1 MKLVLA
7 MVKHETNT
15 FSPLVTDFARFEAWG
30 LYTGQA
36 AIDAYAKTNMPLGVY
51 LNLAKEYGAEVVL
64 PMAAE
69 AMPSGPVTADAYKRL
84 TDPILEAVRAGCD
97 GCLLDL
103 HGAMAVEG
111 LEDGE
116 GTLLENIR
124 KIAPDL
130 PIAVT
135 LDLHCNLTPKMVNN
149 CTALIGYKT
158 YPHVDMDV
166 VAGQVGRVVM
176 DYLAGKRARPAMA
189 LRQLPLLSQTLCQ
202 GTDDE
207 PMKSAIQACLD
218 EEAKGLPCASVFG
231 GFAMADITDAGTT
244 VITVGNDQRQ
254 ADAAADAIAAKVWD
268 KRDLHIYQHRDLGE
282 TVAKAKRE
290 GGKTLGGPVILLDHA
305 DNCGS
310 GGTQDVMMV
319 IAEVLK
325 QGLEDV
331 AVGAVWDPAA
341 VEAMQKAGVG
351 ATVTLDLGGKSDM
364 PSLKL
369 KGKPL
374 KVTGKVKTLTD
385 GEWVVR
391 GPMYTGYKV
400 MMGPTAVLEVEGRMQ
415 IVVVSR
421 HHEPWDTGVFRSVGI
436 EPEHKKFLLLKSRI
450 HYRAGFAPLAKATFT
465 LDGEGVTTSDNSIIP
480 YKNVR
485 RPIYP
490 LDKINDWQDAT
501 K

>member
-15 FSPLVTDFARFEAWG
+15 FSPIVTDWARFEAWG

-51 LNLAKEYGAEVVL
+51 LKLAREYGAEVVL

-69 AMPSGPVTADAYKRL
+69 AMPGGLVTADAYKRL
-84 TDPILEAVRAGCD
+84 TDPILEAVKAGCD

-103 HGAMAVEG
+103 HGAMVAEG
-111 LEDGE
+111 TEDGE
-116 GTLLENIR
+116 GTLLERIR
-124 KIAPDL
+124 QIAPDL

-135 LDLHCNLTPKMVNN
+135 LDLHCNLTKKMVEN
-149 CTALIGYKT
+149 CTGLIGYKT

-166 VAGQVGRVVM
+166 VAEQVGRVVM
-176 DYLAGKRARPAMA
+176 EFIAGKRPKPAMA

-207 PMKSAIQACLD
+207 PMKSAIQACIN
-218 EEAKGLPCASVFG
+218 EEAKGLPAASVFG
-231 GFAMADITDAGTT
+231 GFAMADIRDAGTT
-244 VITVGNDQRQ
+244 VITIGNDQKQ
-254 ADAAADAIAAKVWD
+254 ADAAADAIAARVWD
-268 KRDLHIYQHRDLGE
+268 KRDLHIYQHRDLAE
-282 TVAKAKRE
+282 TVAKAK
-290 GGKTLGGPVILLDHA
+290 KVTNGPVILLDHA

-319 IAEVLK
+319 IEEVLK

-331 AVGAVWDPAA
+331 AVGAVWDPEA
-341 VEAMQKAGVG
+341 VQIMQAAGVG
-351 ATVTLDLGGKSDM
+351 ATVTLELGGKSEM

-369 KGKPL
+369 RGKPL
-374 KVTGKVKTLTD
+374 KLTGRVRTITD
-385 GEWVVR
+385 GEWIVR
-391 GPMYTGYKV
+391 GPMYNGYKV
-400 MMGPTAVLEVEGRMQ
+400 MMGPTAVLEVDGRMQ

-436 EPEHKKFLLLKSRI
+436 EPEHKRYLLLKSRI

-465 LDGEGVTTSDNSIIP
+465 LDGEGVTTSDNRIIP

-490 LDKINDWQDAT
+490 LDKINDWQDAA

>member
-7 MVKHETNT
+7 MMKHETNT
-15 FSPLVTDFARFEAWG
+15 FSPIVTDWARFEAWG

-51 LNLAKEYGAEVVL
+51 LKLAREHGAEVVL

-69 AMPSGPVTADAYKRL
+69 AMPGGLVTADAYKRL
-84 TDPILEAVRAGCD
+84 TDPILEAVKAGCD

-103 HGAMAVEG
+103 HGAMVAEG
-111 LEDGE
+111 TEDGE
-116 GTLLENIR
+116 GTLLERIR
-124 KIAPDL
+124 QIAPDL

-135 LDLHCNLTPKMVNN
+135 LDLHCNLTRKMVEN
-149 CTALIGYKT
+149 CTGLIGYKT

-166 VAGQVGRVVM
+166 VAEQVGRVVM
-176 DYLAGKRARPAMA
+176 DFIAGRRPKPAMA

-207 PMKSAIQACLD
+207 PMKSAIQACRD
-218 EEAKGLPCASVFG
+218 EEAKGLPAASVFG
-231 GFAMADITDAGTT
+231 GFAMADIRDAGTT
-244 VITVGNDQRQ
+244 VITIGNDQKQ
-254 ADAAADAIAAKVWD
+254 ADAAADAIAARVWD
-268 KRDLHIYQHRDLGE
+268 KRDLHVYRHRDLAE
-282 TVAKAKRE
+282 TVAKAKAI
-290 GGKTLGGPVILLDHA
+290 KDGPVILLDHA

-319 IAEVLK
+319 IEEVLR

-331 AVGAVWDPAA
+331 AVGAVWDPEA
-341 VEAMQKAGVG
+341 VRIMQAAGVG
-351 ATVTLDLGGKSDM
+351 ATVTLELGGKSEM

-369 KGKPL
+369 KGRPL
-374 KVTGKVKTLTD
+374 KLTGRVRTITD
-385 GEWVVR
+385 GEWIVR
-391 GPMYTGYKV
+391 GPMYNGYKV

-421 HHEPWDTGVFRSVGI
+421 HHEPWDTGVFTSVGI
-436 EPEHKKFLLLKSRI
+436 DPQHKRYLLLKSRI
-450 HYRAGFAPLAKATFT
+450 HYRAGFAPLAKTTFT
-465 LDGEGVTTSDNSIIP
+465 LDGEGVTTSDNRIIP
-480 YKNVR
+480 YKNLR

-490 LDKINDWQDAT
+490 LDKINDWQDAA

>member
-7 MVKHETNT
+7 MMKHETNT
-15 FSPLVTDFARFEAWG
+15 FSPIVTDWARFESWG

-51 LNLAKEYGAEVVL
+51 LNLARDYRAEVVL

-69 AMPSGPVTADAYKRL
+69 AMPGGLVTADAYRRL
-84 TDPILEAVRAGCD
+84 TAPILEAVKAGCD

-103 HGAMAVEG
+103 HGAMVAEG
-111 LEDGE
+111 TDDGE
-116 GTLLENIR
+116 GTLLEQIR
-124 KIAPDL
+124 AIAPDL

-135 LDLHCNLTPKMVNN
+135 LDLHCNLTRKMVDN

-176 DYLAGKRARPAMA
+176 EMIAGKRRPPAMA

-207 PMKSAIQACLD
+207 PMKSAIQACRD
-218 EEAKGLPCASVFG
+218 EEAGGLPCASVFG
-231 GFAMADITDAGTT
+231 GFAMADIKDAGTT
-244 VITVGNDQRQ
+244 VITVGDDQAQ
-254 ADAAADAIAAKVWD
+254 ADAAADRIAASVWD
-268 KRDLHIYQHRDLGE
+268 KRDAHIYRHRDLAE
-282 TVAKAKRE
+282 NVAKAKQTAD
-290 GGKTLGGPVILLDHA
+290 KTAGGPVVLLDHA

-319 IAEVLK
+319 IAEVLR

-331 AVGAVWDPAA
+331 AVGAVWDPEA
-341 VEAMQKAGVG
+341 VQAMQKAGIG
-351 ATVTLDLGGKSDM
+351 ATITLDLGGKSDI
-364 PSLKL
+364 PALGL

-374 KVTGKVKTLTD
+374 RLTGKVRTITD
-385 GEWVVR
+385 GEWIVR
-391 GPMYTGYKV
+391 GPMYHGLKV
-400 MMGPTAVLEVEGRMQ
+400 MMGPTAVFEVDGRMQ

-436 EPEHKKFLLLKSRI
+436 EPEHKRFLLLKSRI

-465 LDGEGVTTSDNSIIP
+465 LDGEGATTSDNSILK
-480 YKNVR
+480 YKKLR

-490 LDKINDWQDAT
+490 LDRINDWTA
-501 K
+501 

>member
-7 MVKHETNT
+7 MMKHETNT
-15 FSPLVTDFARFEAWG
+15 FSPLVTDWARFEAWG

-36 AIDAYAKTNMPLGVY
+36 AIEAYAKTNMPLGVY
-51 LNLAKEYGAEVVL
+51 LRLAKEYGAEVVV

-69 AMPSGPVTADAYKRL
+69 AMPSGKVTADAYKSL
-84 TDPILEAVRAGCD
+84 TDPILEAVRQGCD

-103 HGAMAVEG
+103 HGAMVAEG
-111 LEDGE
+111 TDDGE
-116 GTLLENIR
+116 GTLLEQIR
-124 KIAPDL
+124 RIAPDL

-135 LDLHCNLTPKMVNN
+135 LDLHCNLTAKMVEN

-176 DYLAGKRARPAMA
+176 EFLAGKRAKPAMA

-207 PMKSAIQACLD
+207 PMKSAIQACKD

-231 GFAMADITDAGTT
+231 GFAMADIKEAGTT
-244 VITVGNDQRQ
+244 VITVGTDQSQ
-254 ADAAADAIAAKVWD
+254 ADAAADRIATQVWD
-268 KRDLHIYQHRDLGE
+268 QRDLHIYRHRDLAE
-282 TVAKAKRE
+282 SVAKAKQI
-290 GGKTLGGPVILLDHA
+290 KDGPVILLDHA

-319 IAEVLK
+319 IEEVLR

-331 AVGAVWDPAA
+331 AVGAVWDPEA
-341 VEAMQKAGVG
+341 VQQMQKAGVG
-351 ATVTLDLGGKSDM
+351 ATVTLELGGKSDM
-364 PSLKL
+364 PALGL

-374 KVTGKVKTLTD
+374 KLTGKVRTITD
-385 GEWVVR
+385 GEWIVR

-400 MMGPTAVLEVEGRMQ
+400 MMGPTAVLEVDGRMQ

-421 HHEPWDTGVFRSVGI
+421 HHEPWDTGVFTSVGI
-436 EPEHKKFLLLKSRI
+436 DPQHKRYLLLKSRI
-450 HYRAGFAPLAKATFT
+450 HYRAGFAPLARATFT
-465 LDGEGVTTSDNSIIP
+465 LDGEGVTTSDNSKLT
-480 YKNVR
+480 YSKLR

-490 LDKINDWQDAT
+490 LDRINDWQQ
-501 K
+501 

>member
-7 MVKHETNT
+7 MMKHETNT
-15 FSPLVTDFARFEAWG
+15 FSPIVTDWARFEAWG

-51 LNLAKEYGAEVVL
+51 LQLAKEYGAEVEL

-69 AMPSGPVTADAYKRL
+69 AMPGGLVTADAYQRL
-84 TDPILEAVRAGCD
+84 TDPILEAVAKGCD

-103 HGAMAVEG
+103 HGAMVAESTD
-111 LEDGE
+111 DGE
-116 GTLLENIR
+116 GTLLEKIR
-124 KIAPDL
+124 QIAPDL

-135 LDLHCNLTPKMVNN
+135 LDLHCNLTPKMVQN
-149 CTALIGYKT
+149 CTGLIGYKT

-166 VAGQVGRVVM
+166 VARQVGRVVM
-176 DYLAGKRARPAMA
+176 EVIAGKRPKPAMA

-207 PMKSAIQACLD
+207 PMKSAIQACRE
-218 EEAKGLPCASVFG
+218 EEARGLPAATVFG
-231 GFAMADITDAGTT
+231 GFAMADIKDAGAT
-244 VITVGNDQRQ
+244 VITIGNDQKQ
-254 ADAAADAIAAKVWD
+254 ADEAADRIAAAVWD
-268 KRDLHIYQHRDLGE
+268 KRDQHIYRHRDLKE
-282 TVAKAKRE
+282 TVAKAKQI
-290 GGKTLGGPVILLDHA
+290 TDGPVILLDHA

-310 GGTQDVMMV
+310 GGTQDVMTV
-319 IAEVLK
+319 IDEVLR

-331 AVGAVWDPAA
+331 AVGAVWDPQA
-341 VEAMQKAGVG
+341 VQIMQKAGVG
-351 ATVTLDLGGKSDM
+351 ATVTLELGGKSDM

-374 KVTGKVKTLTD
+374 KVTGKVRTITD
-385 GEWVVR
+385 GEWIVR
-391 GPMYTGYKV
+391 GPMYNGYKV
-400 MMGPTAVLEVEGRMQ
+400 MMGPTAVLEVDGRMQ

-421 HHEPWDTGVFRSVGI
+421 HHEPWDTGVFTSVGI
-436 EPEHKKFLLLKSRI
+436 DPRHKRYLLLKSRI

-465 LDGEGVTTSDNSIIP
+465 LDGEGVTTSDNSILD
-480 YKNVR
+480 YKKVR

-490 LDKINDWQDAT
+490 LDRINT
-501 K
+501 P

>member
-7 MVKHETNT
+7 MMKHETNT
-15 FSPLVTDFARFEAWG
+15 FSPIVTDWARFESWG

-36 AIDAYAKTNMPLGVY
+36 AIDAYGKTNMPLGVY
-51 LNLAKEYGAEVVL
+51 LKLARDYGAEVVL

-69 AMPSGPVTADAYKRL
+69 AMPGGLVTADAYQRM
-84 TDPILEAVRAGCD
+84 TDPILAAVRAGCD

-103 HGAMAVEG
+103 HGAMVVEG
-111 LEDGE
+111 TEDGE
-116 GTLLENIR
+116 GTLLEQIR
-124 KIAPDL
+124 AIAPEL

-135 LDLHCNLTPKMVNN
+135 LDLHCNLTPKMVGN

-166 VAGQVGRVVM
+166 VADRIGRVVM
-176 DYLAGKRARPAMA
+176 PVIAGQRKAPAMA

-207 PMKSAIQACLD
+207 PMKSAIAACCA
-218 EEAKGLPCASVFG
+218 EEAAGLPAASVFG
-231 GFAMADITDAGTT
+231 GFAMADIRDAGTT
-244 VITVGNDQRQ
+244 VITVGDDQAQ
-254 ADAAADAIAAKVWD
+254 ADAAADRIAAKVWD
-268 KRDLHIYQHRDLGE
+268 KRDIHIYQHRDLAE
-282 TVAKAKRE
+282 SVAKAKQ
-290 GGKTLGGPVILLDHA
+290 LSDGPVILLDHA

-310 GGTQDVMMV
+310 GGTQDVMKV
-319 IAEVLK
+319 IAEVLR

-331 AVGAVWDPAA
+331 AVGAVWDPEA
-341 VEAMQKAGVG
+341 VQAMQKAGIG
-351 ATVTLDLGGKSDM
+351 ATVTLELGGKSDI
-364 PSLKL
+364 PALGL

-374 KVTGKVKTLTD
+374 KLTGRVRTITD
-385 GEWVVR
+385 GEWIVR
-391 GPMYTGYKV
+391 GPMYTGFKV
-400 MMGPTAVLEVEGRMQ
+400 MMGPTAVLEVDGRMQ

-436 EPEHKKFLLLKSRI
+436 DPEHKRYLLLKSRI

-465 LDGEGVTTSDNSIIP
+465 LDGEGATTSDNSILK
-480 YKNVR
+480 YEKLR

-490 LDKINDWQDAT
+490 LDRINDWNA
-501 K
+501 

>member
-7 MVKHETNT
+7 MMKHETNT
-15 FSPLVTDFARFEAWG
+15 FSPIVTDWARFEAWG
-30 LYTGQA
+30 MYTGQA

-51 LNLAKEYGAEVVL
+51 LKLAREYGAEVVL

-69 AMPSGPVTADAYKRL
+69 AMPGGLVTADAYKRL
-84 TDPILEAVRAGCD
+84 CDPILEAVKAGCD

-103 HGAMAVEG
+103 HGAMVAEG
-111 LEDGE
+111 TEDGE
-116 GTLLENIR
+116 GTLLERIR
-124 KIAPDL
+124 QIAPDL

-135 LDLHCNLTPKMVNN
+135 LDLHCNLTAKMVQN
-149 CTALIGYKT
+149 CTGLIGYKT

-166 VAGQVGRVVM
+166 VAEQVGRAVM
-176 DYLAGKRARPAMA
+176 EFIAGKRPKPAMA

-207 PMKSAIQACLD
+207 PMKSAIQACRD
-218 EEAKGLPCASVFG
+218 EEAKGLPAASVFG
-231 GFAMADITDAGTT
+231 GFAMADIRDAGTT
-244 VITVGNDQRQ
+244 VITIGNDQTQ

-268 KRDLHIYQHRDLGE
+268 KRDLHIYQHRDLTE
-282 TVAKAKRE
+282 TVAKAK
-290 GGKTLGGPVILLDHA
+290 KIANGPVILLDHA

-319 IAEVLK
+319 IEEVLK

-331 AVGAVWDPAA
+331 AVGAVWDPEA
-341 VEAMQKAGVG
+341 VQIMQAAGVG
-351 ATVTLDLGGKSDM
+351 ATVTLELGGKSDM

-374 KVTGKVKTLTD
+374 KLTGRVRTITD
-385 GEWVVR
+385 GEWIVR
-391 GPMYTGYKV
+391 GPMYNGYKV

-436 EPEHKKFLLLKSRI
+436 EPEHKRYLLLKSRI

-465 LDGEGVTTSDNSIIP
+465 LDGEGVTTSDNRIIP

-490 LDKINDWQDAT
+490 LDKINDWQDAA

>member
-7 MVKHETNT
+7 MMKHETNT
-15 FSPLVTDFARFEAWG
+15 FSPIITDWARFEAWG

-36 AIDAYAKTNMPLGVY
+36 AIEAYAKTNMPLGVY
-51 LNLAKEYGAEVVL
+51 LNLARAYGAEVVL

-69 AMPSGPVTADAYKRL
+69 AMPGGLVTADAYDRL
-84 TDPILEAVRAGCD
+84 TAPILEAVRQGCD

-103 HGAMAVEG
+103 HGAMVAEG
-111 LEDGE
+111 TDDGE
-116 GTLLENIR
+116 GTLLEQIR
-124 KIAPDL
+124 QIAPDL

-135 LDLHCNLTPKMVNN
+135 LDLHCNLTRKMVEN

-176 DYLAGKRARPAMA
+176 EFIAGQRPKPAVA

-207 PMKSAIQACLD
+207 PMRSAIQACKD

-231 GFAMADITDAGTT
+231 GFAMADIEEAGTT
-244 VITVGNDQRQ
+244 VITVGIDQSQ
-254 ADAAADAIAAKVWD
+254 ADAAADRIAAVVWD
-268 KRDLHIYQHRDLGE
+268 KRDLHVYRHRDLAE
-282 TVAKAKRE
+282 SVAKAKQITE
-290 GGKTLGGPVILLDHA
+290 GPVILLDHA

-319 IAEVLK
+319 IAEVLR

-331 AVGAVWDPAA
+331 AVGAVWDPEA
-341 VEAMQKAGVG
+341 VQQMQKAGVG
-351 ATVTLDLGGKSDM
+351 ATVTLELGGKSEM
-364 PSLKL
+364 PALGL

-374 KVTGKVKTLTD
+374 KLTGRVRTITD

-391 GPMYTGYKV
+391 GPMYNGYKV
-400 MMGPTAVLEVEGRMQ
+400 MMGPTAVLEVDGRMQ

-421 HHEPWDTGVFRSVGI
+421 HHEPWDTGVFTSVGI
-436 EPEHKKFLLLKSRI
+436 DPQHKRYLLLKSRI
-450 HYRAGFAPLAKATFT
+450 HYRAGFAPLARATFT
-465 LDGEGVTTSDNSIIP
+465 LDGEGVTTSDNSKLK
-480 YKNVR
+480 YSKLR

-490 LDKINDWQDAT
+490 LDRINDWQQ
-501 K
+501 

>member
-15 FSPLVTDFARFEAWG
+15 FSPIVTDFARFESWG

-51 LNLAKEYGAEVVL
+51 LKLAREYGAEVVL

-69 AMPSGPVTADAYKRL
+69 AMPGGLVTADAYKRL
-84 TDPILEAVRAGCD
+84 CDPILEAVKAGCD

-103 HGAMAVEG
+103 HGAMVAEG
-111 LEDGE
+111 TEDGE
-116 GTLLENIR
+116 GTLLERIR
-124 KIAPDL
+124 QIAPDL

-135 LDLHCNLTPKMVNN
+135 LDLHCNLTKKMAEN
-149 CTALIGYKT
+149 CTGLIGYKT

-166 VAGQVGRVVM
+166 VAEQVGRVVM
-176 DYLAGKRARPAMA
+176 EFIAGKRPKPAMA

-207 PMKSAIQACLD
+207 PMKSAIQACID
-218 EEAKGLPCASVFG
+218 EEAKGLPAASVFG
-231 GFAMADITDAGTT
+231 GFAMADIRDAGTT
-244 VITVGNDQRQ
+244 VITIGNDQKQ
-254 ADAAADAIAAKVWD
+254 ADAAADAIAARVWD
-268 KRDLHIYQHRDLGE
+268 KRDLHIYQHRDLAE
-282 TVAKAKRE
+282 TVAKAK
-290 GGKTLGGPVILLDHA
+290 KITNGPVILLDHA

-319 IAEVLK
+319 IEEVLK

-331 AVGAVWDPAA
+331 AVGAVWDPEA
-341 VEAMQKAGVG
+341 VRIMQAAGVG
-351 ATVTLDLGGKSDM
+351 ATVTLELGGKSEM
-364 PSLKL
+364 PSLQL

-374 KVTGKVKTLTD
+374 KLTGRVRTITD
-385 GEWVVR
+385 GEWIVR
-391 GPMYTGYKV
+391 GPMYNGYKV

-436 EPEHKKFLLLKSRI
+436 EPEHKRYLLLKSRI

-465 LDGEGVTTSDNSIIP
+465 LDGEGVTTSDNRIIP

-490 LDKINDWQDAT
+490 LDKINDWQDAA

>member
-7 MVKHETNT
+7 MMKHETNT
-15 FSPLVTDFARFEAWG
+15 FSPIVTDWARFEAWG
-30 LYTGQA
+30 MYTGQA

-51 LNLAKEYGAEVVL
+51 LKLAREYGAEVVL

-69 AMPSGPVTADAYKRL
+69 AMPGGLVTADAYKRL
-84 TDPILEAVRAGCD
+84 CDPILEAVKAGCD

-103 HGAMAVEG
+103 HGAMVAEG
-111 LEDGE
+111 TEDGE
-116 GTLLENIR
+116 GTLLERIR
-124 KIAPDL
+124 QIAPDL

-135 LDLHCNLTPKMVNN
+135 LDLHCNLTAKMVQN
-149 CTALIGYKT
+149 CTGLIGYKT

-166 VAGQVGRVVM
+166 VAEQVGRTVM
-176 DYLAGKRARPAMA
+176 EFITGKRPKPAMA

-207 PMKSAIQACLD
+207 PMKSAIQACRD
-218 EEAKGLPCASVFG
+218 EEAKGLPAASVFG
-231 GFAMADITDAGTT
+231 GFAMADIRDAGTT
-244 VITVGNDQRQ
+244 VITIGNDQRQ

-268 KRDLHIYQHRDLGE
+268 KRDLHIYQHRDLAE
-282 TVAKAKRE
+282 TVAKAK
-290 GGKTLGGPVILLDHA
+290 KITQGPVILLDHA

-319 IAEVLK
+319 IEEVLK

-331 AVGAVWDPAA
+331 AVGAIWDPEA
-341 VEAMQKAGVG
+341 VQIMQAAGVG
-351 ATVTLDLGGKSDM
+351 ATVTLELGGKSGM

-374 KVTGKVKTLTD
+374 KLTGRVRTITD
-385 GEWVVR
+385 GEWIVR
-391 GPMYTGYKV
+391 GPMYNGYKV
-400 MMGPTAVLEVEGRMQ
+400 MMGPTAVLEVDGRMQ

-436 EPEHKKFLLLKSRI
+436 EPEHKRYLLLKSRI

-465 LDGEGVTTSDNSIIP
+465 LDGEGVTTSDNRIIP

-490 LDKINDWQDAT
+490 LDKINDWRDAA

>member
-15 FSPLVTDFARFEAWG
+15 FSPIVTDWARFEAWG

-51 LNLAKEYGAEVVL
+51 LKLAREYGAEVVL

-69 AMPSGPVTADAYKRL
+69 AMPGGLVTADAYKRL
-84 TDPILEAVRAGCD
+84 TDPILEAVKAGCD

-103 HGAMAVEG
+103 HGAMVAEG
-111 LEDGE
+111 TEDGE
-116 GTLLENIR
+116 GTLLERIR
-124 KIAPDL
+124 QIAPDL

-135 LDLHCNLTPKMVNN
+135 LDLHCNLTKKMVEN
-149 CTALIGYKT
+149 CTGLIGYKT

-166 VAGQVGRVVM
+166 VAEQVGRVVM
-176 DYLAGKRARPAMA
+176 EFIAGKRPKPAMA

-207 PMKSAIQACLD
+207 PMKSAIQACRD
-218 EEAKGLPCASVFG
+218 EEAKGLPAASVFG
-231 GFAMADITDAGTT
+231 GFAMADIRDAGTT
-244 VITVGNDQRQ
+244 VITIGNDQKQ
-254 ADAAADAIAAKVWD
+254 ADAAADAIAAQVWD
-268 KRDLHIYQHRDLGE
+268 KRDLHIYQHRDLAE
-282 TVAKAKRE
+282 TVAKAK
-290 GGKTLGGPVILLDHA
+290 KITDGPVILLDHA

-319 IAEVLK
+319 IEEVLK

-331 AVGAVWDPAA
+331 AVGAVWDPEA
-341 VEAMQKAGVG
+341 VQIMQAAGVG
-351 ATVTLDLGGKSDM
+351 ATVTLELGGKSEM

-374 KVTGKVKTLTD
+374 KLTGRVRTITD
-385 GEWVVR
+385 GEWIVR
-391 GPMYTGYKV
+391 GPMYNGYKV
-400 MMGPTAVLEVEGRMQ
+400 MMGPTAVLEVEGRVQ

-436 EPEHKKFLLLKSRI
+436 EPEHKRYLLLKSRI

-465 LDGEGVTTSDNSIIP
+465 LDGEGVTTSDNRIIP

-490 LDKINDWQDAT
+490 LDKINDWQDAA

>member
-7 MVKHETNT
+7 MMKHETNT
-15 FSPLVTDFARFEAWG
+15 FSPIVTDWARFEAWG

-51 LNLAKEYGAEVVL
+51 LKLAREYGAEVVL

-69 AMPSGPVTADAYKRL
+69 AMPGGLVTADAYKRL
-84 TDPILEAVRAGCD
+84 CDPILEAVKAGCD

-103 HGAMAVEG
+103 HGAMVAEG
-111 LEDGE
+111 TEDGE
-116 GTLLENIR
+116 GTLLERIR
-124 KIAPDL
+124 QIAPDL

-135 LDLHCNLTPKMVNN
+135 LDLHCNLTKKMVEN
-149 CTALIGYKT
+149 CTGLIGYKT

-166 VAGQVGRVVM
+166 VAEQVGRVVM
-176 DYLAGKRARPAMA
+176 EFIAGKRPKPAMA

-207 PMKSAIQACLD
+207 PMKSAIQACVD
-218 EEAKGLPCASVFG
+218 EEAKGLPAASVFG
-231 GFAMADITDAGTT
+231 GFAMADIRDAGTT
-244 VITVGNDQRQ
+244 VITIGNDQKQ
-254 ADAAADAIAAKVWD
+254 ADAAADAIAARVWD
-268 KRDLHIYQHRDLGE
+268 KRDLHIYQHRDLAE
-282 TVAKAKRE
+282 TVAKAK
-290 GGKTLGGPVILLDHA
+290 KIANGPVILLDHA

-319 IAEVLK
+319 IEEVLK

-331 AVGAVWDPAA
+331 AVGAVWDPEA
-341 VEAMQKAGVG
+341 VQIMQAAGVG
-351 ATVTLDLGGKSDM
+351 ATVTLELGGKSEM
-364 PSLKL
+364 PSLEL
-369 KGKPL
+369 KGRPL
-374 KVTGKVKTLTD
+374 KLTGRVRTITD
-385 GEWVVR
+385 GEWIVR
-391 GPMYTGYKV
+391 GPMYNGYKV

-436 EPEHKKFLLLKSRI
+436 EPEHKRYLLLKSRI

-465 LDGEGVTTSDNSIIP
+465 LDGEGVTTSDNRIIP

-490 LDKINDWQDAT
+490 LDQINDWQDVA

>member
-7 MVKHETNT
+7 MMKHETNT
-15 FSPLVTDFARFEAWG
+15 FSPIVTDWARFEAWG
-30 LYTGQA
+30 MYTGQA

-51 LNLAKEYGAEVVL
+51 LKLAREYGAEVVL

-69 AMPSGPVTADAYKRL
+69 AMPGGLVTADAYKRL
-84 TDPILEAVRAGCD
+84 CDPILEAVKAGCD

-103 HGAMAVEG
+103 HGAMVAEG
-111 LEDGE
+111 TEDGE
-116 GTLLENIR
+116 GTLLERIR
-124 KIAPDL
+124 QIAPDL

-135 LDLHCNLTPKMVNN
+135 LDLHCNLTAKMVQN
-149 CTALIGYKT
+149 CTGLIGYKT

-166 VAGQVGRVVM
+166 VAEQVGRAVM
-176 DYLAGKRARPAMA
+176 EFIAGKRPKPAMA

-207 PMKSAIQACLD
+207 PMKSAIQACRD
-218 EEAKGLPCASVFG
+218 EEAKGLPAASVFG
-231 GFAMADITDAGTT
+231 GFAMADIRDAGTT
-244 VITVGNDQRQ
+244 VITIGNDQTQ

-268 KRDLHIYQHRDLGE
+268 KRDLHIYQHRDLAE
-282 TVAKAKRE
+282 TVAKAK
-290 GGKTLGGPVILLDHA
+290 KIANGPVILLDHA

-319 IAEVLK
+319 IEEVLK

-331 AVGAVWDPAA
+331 AVGAVWDPEA
-341 VEAMQKAGVG
+341 VQIMQAAGVG
-351 ATVTLDLGGKSDM
+351 ATVTLELGGKSDM

-374 KVTGKVKTLTD
+374 KLTGRVRTITD
-385 GEWVVR
+385 GEWIVR
-391 GPMYTGYKV
+391 GPMYNGYKV

-436 EPEHKKFLLLKSRI
+436 EPEHKRYLLLKSRI

-465 LDGEGVTTSDNSIIP
+465 LDGEGVTTSDNRIIP

-490 LDKINDWQDAT
+490 LDKINDWQDAA

>member
-15 FSPLVTDFARFEAWG
+15 FSPIVTDFARFESWG

-51 LNLAKEYGAEVVL
+51 LTLAKEYGAEVVL

-69 AMPSGPVTADAYKRL
+69 AMPGGLVTKDAWKRL
-84 TDPILEAVRAGCD
+84 TDPILEAVKAGCD

-103 HGAMAVEG
+103 HGAMVVEG

-116 GTLLENIR
+116 GTLLEQIR
-124 KIAPDL
+124 QIAPDL

-135 LDLHCNLTPKMVNN
+135 LDLHCNLTPKMVAN

-176 DYLAGKRARPAMA
+176 PFIAGKAPKPAMA

-207 PMKSAIQACLD
+207 PMKSAIQACKD

-231 GFAMADITDAGTT
+231 GFAMADIRDAGTT
-244 VITVGNDQRQ
+244 VITVGVDQAQ
-254 ADAAADAIAAKVWD
+254 ADAAADRIAAQVWD
-268 KRDLHIYQHRDLGE
+268 KRDIHIYQHRDLAE
-282 TVAKAKRE
+282 TVAKAK
-290 GGKTLGGPVILLDHA
+290 KLKDGPVILLDHA

-319 IAEVLK
+319 IAEVLR

-331 AVGAVWDPAA
+331 AVGAVWDPEA
-341 VEAMQKAGVG
+341 VQIMQKAGVG
-351 ATVTLDLGGKSDM
+351 ATVTLALGGKSDM

-374 KVTGKVKTLTD
+374 TLTGKVRTITD
-385 GEWVVR
+385 GEWIVR
-391 GPMYTGYKV
+391 GPMYHGYKV

-436 EPEHKKFLLLKSRI
+436 EPEHKRYLLLKSRI

-465 LDGEGVTTSDNSIIP
+465 LDGEGVTTSDNSIID

-490 LDKINDWQDAT
+490 LDKINDWQDAA

>member
-15 FSPLVTDFARFEAWG
+15 FSPIVTDFARFESWG

-36 AIDAYAKTNMPLGVY
+36 AIEAYAKTNMPLGVY

-69 AMPSGPVTADAYKRL
+69 AMPGGLVTKEAWKRL
-84 TDPILEAVRAGCD
+84 TDPILDAVRAGCD

-103 HGAMAVEG
+103 HGAMVVDG

-116 GTLLENIR
+116 GTLLEQIR
-124 KIAPDL
+124 QIRPDI

-135 LDLHCNLTPKMVNN
+135 LDLHCNLTKKMVDN

-176 DYLAGKRARPAMA
+176 EFMAGRRPKPAMA

-207 PMKSAIQACLD
+207 PMKSAIQACVD

-231 GFAMADITDAGTT
+231 GFAMADIRDAGTT
-244 VITVGNDQRQ
+244 VITVGTDQKQ

-268 KRDLHIYQHRDLGE
+268 KRDIHIYQHRDLAE
-282 TVAKAKRE
+282 TVAKAK
-290 GGKTLGGPVILLDHA
+290 KIKDGPVILLDHA

-319 IAEVLK
+319 IEEVLK

-341 VEAMQKAGVG
+341 VQIMQKAGVG
-351 ATVTLDLGGKSDM
+351 TTVTLELGGKSEM

-374 KVTGKVKTLTD
+374 KLTGKVRTITD
-385 GEWVVR
+385 GEWIVR
-391 GPMYTGYKV
+391 GPMYHGYKV

-436 EPEHKKFLLLKSRI
+436 EPEHKRYLLLKSRI

-480 YKNVR
+480 YKNLR

-490 LDKINDWQDAT
+490 LDKINDWQDAA

>member
-7 MVKHETNT
+7 MMKHETNT
-15 FSPLVTDFARFEAWG
+15 FSPIVTDWARFEAWG
-30 LYTGQA
+30 MYTGQA

-51 LNLAKEYGAEVVL
+51 LKLAREYGAEVVL

-69 AMPSGPVTADAYKRL
+69 AMPGGLVTADAYKRL
-84 TDPILEAVRAGCD
+84 CDPILEAVKAGCD

-103 HGAMAVEG
+103 HGAMVAEG
-111 LEDGE
+111 TEDGE
-116 GTLLENIR
+116 GTLLERIR
-124 KIAPDL
+124 QIAPDL

-135 LDLHCNLTPKMVNN
+135 LDLHCNLTAKMVQN
-149 CTALIGYKT
+149 CTGLIGYKT

-166 VAGQVGRVVM
+166 VAEQVGRTVM
-176 DYLAGKRARPAMA
+176 EFITGKRPKPAMA

-207 PMKSAIQACLD
+207 PMKSAIQACRD
-218 EEAKGLPCASVFG
+218 EEAKGLPAASVFG
-231 GFAMADITDAGTT
+231 GFAMADIRDAGTT
-244 VITVGNDQRQ
+244 VITIGNDQRQ

-268 KRDLHIYQHRDLGE
+268 KRDLHIYQHRDLAE
-282 TVAKAKRE
+282 TVAKAK
-290 GGKTLGGPVILLDHA
+290 KITQGPVILLDHA

-319 IAEVLK
+319 IEEVLK

-331 AVGAVWDPAA
+331 AVGAVWDPEA
-341 VEAMQKAGVG
+341 VQIMQAAGVG
-351 ATVTLDLGGKSDM
+351 ATVTLELGGKSEM

-374 KVTGKVKTLTD
+374 KLTGRVRTITD
-385 GEWVVR
+385 GEWIVR
-391 GPMYTGYKV
+391 GPMYNGYKV
-400 MMGPTAVLEVEGRMQ
+400 MMGPTAVLEVDGRMQ

-436 EPEHKKFLLLKSRI
+436 EPEHKRYLLLKSRI

-465 LDGEGVTTSDNSIIP
+465 LDGEGVTTSDNRIIP

-490 LDKINDWQDAT
+490 LDKINDWQDAA

>member
-7 MVKHETNT
+7 MMKHETNT
-15 FSPLVTDFARFEAWG
+15 FSPIVTDWARFEAWG

-51 LNLAKEYGAEVVL
+51 LKLAREYGAEVVL

-69 AMPSGPVTADAYKRL
+69 AMPGGLVTADAYKRL
-84 TDPILEAVRAGCD
+84 CDPILEAVKAGCD

-103 HGAMAVEG
+103 HGAMVAEG
-111 LEDGE
+111 TEDGE
-116 GTLLENIR
+116 GTLLERIR
-124 KIAPDL
+124 QIAPDL

-135 LDLHCNLTPKMVNN
+135 LDLHCNLTKKMVEN
-149 CTALIGYKT
+149 CTGLIGYKT

-166 VAGQVGRVVM
+166 VAEQVGRVVM
-176 DYLAGKRARPAMA
+176 EFIAGKRPKPAMA

-207 PMKSAIQACLD
+207 PMKSAIQACVD
-218 EEAKGLPCASVFG
+218 EEAKGLPAASVFG
-231 GFAMADITDAGTT
+231 GFAMADIRDAGTT
-244 VITVGNDQRQ
+244 VITIGSDQKQ

-268 KRDLHIYQHRDLGE
+268 KRDLHIYQHRDLTE
-282 TVAKAKRE
+282 TVAKAK
-290 GGKTLGGPVILLDHA
+290 KITNGPVILLDHA

-319 IAEVLK
+319 IEEVLR

-331 AVGAVWDPAA
+331 AVGAVWDPEA
-341 VEAMQKAGVG
+341 VQIMQAAGVG
-351 ATVTLDLGGKSDM
+351 ATVTLELGGKSEM

-369 KGKPL
+369 QGKPL
-374 KVTGKVKTLTD
+374 KLTGRVRTITD
-385 GEWVVR
+385 GEWIVR
-391 GPMYTGYKV
+391 GPMYNGYKV
-400 MMGPTAVLEVEGRMQ
+400 MMGPTAVLEVDGRMQ

-436 EPEHKKFLLLKSRI
+436 EPEHKRYLLLKSRI

-465 LDGEGVTTSDNSIIP
+465 LDGEGVTTSDNRIIP

-490 LDKINDWQDAT
+490 LDKINDWQDAA